1 MCLMDLSGGVST
13 SQTLI
18 QVLMDVIDETKSYG
32 RWMHMT

>member
-1 MCLMDLSGGVST
+1 MCLMDLSRGVST

-32 RWMHMT
+32 R